1 MTQPAIM
8 GLLGVFTSLMFFFA
22 SFTEIPRLM
31 SFLFYFGKSSR
42 YSRDGTTYFES
53 SRLR

>member
-31 SFLFYFGKSSR
+31 SFLFYFGNLP
-42 YSRDGTTYFES
+42 DIATTAQHILS
-53 SRLR
+53 LLG